1 MGQSDSLDSY
11 VERVEEIGEGI
22 KRREII
28 CLEKGQSESI
38 KNLLS
43 LSGKLWAYPK
53 AQALKK
59 GLGDSNLTPFFLVP
73 RAGLEPARW
82 GTTEGF

>member
-22 KRREII
+22 KRGEII
-28 CLEKGQSESI
+28 CLEKGQSESV

-43 LSGKLWAYPK
+43 LSGKLWAYP
-53 AQALKK
+53 
-59 GLGDSNLTPFFLVP
+59 NV
-73 RAGLEPARW
+73 
-82 GTTEGF
+82 